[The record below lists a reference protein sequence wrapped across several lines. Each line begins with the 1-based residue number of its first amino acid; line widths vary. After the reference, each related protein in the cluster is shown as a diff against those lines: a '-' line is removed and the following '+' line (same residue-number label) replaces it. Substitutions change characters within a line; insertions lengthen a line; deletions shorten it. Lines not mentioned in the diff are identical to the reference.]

1 MTAVDEYFP
10 EVGELKLAAPSID
23 LDGATRAVA
32 NLMAAL
38 GVEPQANGLAETP
51 GRVARSLASML
62 APEPFEATTFAN
74 EAGYDE
80 LVLVKDISFSALCE
94 HHLLPFSGV
103 AHVGYLPGRRLLGLS
118 KLARVVH
125 LFAHRLQVQER
136 LTSQVAGWLER
147 ELQPKGVGV
156 VVEAEHTC
164 MSLRGVRS
172 AGASTVTSAL
182 TGQIRD
188 DPRSRAEFLALVRGV
203 S

>member
-1 MTAVDEYFP
+1 MTAVDQYLP
-10 EVGELKLAAPSID
+10 EVGDLSAAMPSVD
-23 LDGATRAVA
+23 LMGATRAVVA
-32 NLMAAL
+32 LMVAL
-38 GVEPQANGLAETP
+38 GVDPQAGALSDTP
-51 GRVARSLASML
+51 ERVARSLAAML
-62 APEPFEATTFAN
+62 TPEPFEATTFPN
-74 EAGYDE
+74 EASYDE

-103 AHVGYLPGRRLLGLS
+103 AHVGYLPGARLLGLS

-136 LTSQVAGWLER
+136 LTSQVADWLER
-147 ELQPKGVGV
+147 ELRPKGVGV

-164 MSLRGVRS
+164 ISLRGVRS
-172 AGASTVTSAL
+172 AGSSTVTAAL

-188 DPRSRAEFLALVRGV
+188 DPLSRAEFLALVRRP